1 MSEHRFYSWFT
12 PWSRDYYVLQ
22 AHVHV
27 LGLVNSYILTICM
40 LLISILCI
48 NYIFSLKNIGISL
61 WIDSLK
67 YTVPNTS
74 TYRPYIMLYTDMGTP
89 FPGKVAVHPR

>member
-1 MSEHRFYSWFT
+1 MSEHRFYSLFT
-12 PWSRDYYVLQ
+12 HWSRDYYVLQ
-22 AHVHV
+22 AHVSSYIHI

-61 WIDSLK
+61 
-67 YTVPNTS
+67 
-74 TYRPYIMLYTDMGTP
+74 
-89 FPGKVAVHPR
+89 